1 MKQLQSVSILGSTGS
16 IGVNTLS
23 VIAQNSDRYRVFA
36 LSANSNVKLLEKQCR
51 EYLPDYAVMYD
62 TTAAKQLAS
71 ALSDTNITVL
81 SGIQGLEYI
90 ASHDETDCVMAAIV
104 GGIGLAPTF
113 AAVKAGKKSIVGQQG
128 SLGYG
133 RPSFYG

>member
-1 MKQLQSVSILGSTGS
+1 M
-16 IGVNTLS
+16 S

-71 ALSDTNITVL
+71 ELSDTNITVL

-113 AAVKAGKKSIVGQQG
+113 AAVKAGKKSIIGQQG
-128 SLGYG
+128 SPGYG